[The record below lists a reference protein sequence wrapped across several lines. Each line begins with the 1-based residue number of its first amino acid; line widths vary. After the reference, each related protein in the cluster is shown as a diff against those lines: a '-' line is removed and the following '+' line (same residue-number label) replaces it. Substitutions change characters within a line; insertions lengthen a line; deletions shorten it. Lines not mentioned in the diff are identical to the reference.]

1 MNRLIFLI
9 LCLVLGTVVQA
20 QPKIGISFA
29 PSAVMNRVKFQS
41 DNASVTN
48 NGSAFGFKFGLEV
61 DFDIAD
67 NYAFSTGLAFAQK
80 NARYSIDPLN
90 SPIQEEDYKLQYL
103 QIPLTMKLYTSE
115 VVPDVKGFFQL
126 GILAEIKIFSEP
138 TDDTY
143 TMVDSFKPFDTSL
156 VLGFGAE
163 RDSGAS
169 SVLYGAI
176 VYNRGLINT
185 ISKLGANDAGISEG
199 LTSKLDMLSLQVGIK
214 F

>member
-1 MNRLIFLI
+1 MNRFIFLI
-9 LCLVLGTVVQA
+9 LCLVLGTVGQA

-29 PSAVMNRVKFQS
+29 PSTVLNRVKFQS
-41 DNASVTN
+41 DNANVSN
-48 NGSAFGFKFGLEV
+48 NGSAFGFKIGLEV

-67 NYAFSTGLAFAQK
+67 NYAFSTGLTFAPK
-80 NARYSIDPLN
+80 KAKYSIDPLDT
-90 SPIQEEDYKLQYL
+90 PVQEEEYKLQYL

-115 VVPDVKGFFQL
+115 LVPDVKGFFQL

-138 TDDTY
+138 SDDTY
-143 TMVDSFKPFDTSL
+143 TLVEAFKPYDTSL

-163 RDSGAS
+163 RDAGAS
-169 SVLYGAI
+169 TVLYAAI
-176 VYNRGLINT
+176 VYNRGLINI
-185 ISKLGANDAGISEG
+185 ISDLGENTAGISEG

>member
-1 MNRLIFLI
+1 MNRFIFLI
-9 LCLVLGTVVQA
+9 LCLVLGTVAQA
-20 QPKIGISFA
+20 QPKIGLSFA
-29 PSAVMNRVKFQS
+29 PSAVLNRVKYQS
-41 DNASVTN
+41 DNANVTN
-48 NGSAFGFKFGLEV
+48 NGSAFGFKVGLEV

-67 NYAFSTGLAFAQK
+67 NYAFSTGLAYAPK
-80 NARYSIDPLN
+80 KVGYLIDPLGT
-90 SPIQEEDYKLQYL
+90 PIQEEEYKLQYL

-115 VVPDVKGFFQL
+115 FVPDIKGFFQL

-138 TDDTY
+138 SNDTY
-143 TMVDSFKPFDTSL
+143 TLVESFKPFDASL

-169 SVLYGAI
+169 TVLYAAI

-185 ISKLGANDAGISEG
+185 INKLGANNAGITEG
-199 LTSKLDMLSLQVGIK
+199 LTSKLDMISLQVGIK